1 MAEAGSEQA
10 LPTLTE
16 NAAARIK
23 FLMEQEDEADAMV
36 RLAVDGG
43 GCAGFQYGFSFD
55 HTVAEDDVVVERD
68 GARLVVDSMSLEFLQ
83 GAEVDFIEDLI
94 GSAFAVKIPSAT
106 STCSC
111 GTSFAV

>member
-1 MAEAGSEQA
+1 MADAGSQVA
-10 LPTLTE
+10 PPTLTE

-23 FLMEQEDEADAMV
+23 FLMSQEDEEDAVV

-55 HTVAEDDVVVERD
+55 HEVADDDVVVERD

-83 GAEVDFIEDLI
+83 GAEVDFVEDLI
-94 GSAFAVKIPSAT
+94 GSAFAVKIPNAT

>member
-1 MAEAGSEQA
+1 MAEAGSEIT

-23 FLMEQEDEADAMV
+23 FLMSQEDEGDAAV

-55 HTVAEDDVVVERD
+55 HTVAEDDIVVERD
-68 GARLVVDSMSLEFLQ
+68 GARLVVDS
-83 GAEVDFIEDLI
+83 V
-94 GSAFAVKIPSAT
+94 
-106 STCSC
+106 
-111 GTSFAV
+111 